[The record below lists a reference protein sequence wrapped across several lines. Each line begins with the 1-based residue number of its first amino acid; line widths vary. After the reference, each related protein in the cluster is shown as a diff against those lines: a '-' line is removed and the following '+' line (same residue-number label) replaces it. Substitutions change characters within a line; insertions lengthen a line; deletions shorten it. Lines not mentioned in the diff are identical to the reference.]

1 MLREALK
8 TGQTCTVESLVKS
21 ECRSS
26 LQQIS
31 KVSFVWEF
39 LHSGRMPLPLAITS
53 VSLRTFFY
61 YFFEKAHVLHIM
73 HIH

>member
-8 TGQTCTVESLVKS
+8 TGQTCTDES
-21 ECRSS
+21 ECRSY

-39 LHSGRMPLPLAITS
+39 LHTGRMPLPLAITS
-53 VSLRTFFY
+53 VSLRTFF
-61 YFFEKAHVLHIM
+61 
-73 HIH
+73 